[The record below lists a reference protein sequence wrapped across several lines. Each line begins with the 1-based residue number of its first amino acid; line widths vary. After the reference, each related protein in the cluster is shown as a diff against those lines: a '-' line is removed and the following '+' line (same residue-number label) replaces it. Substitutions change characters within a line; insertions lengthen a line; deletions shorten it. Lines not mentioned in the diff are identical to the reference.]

1 MLTRRFLKEKKGLAA
16 IEFALIG
23 PVLAT
28 LLMGT
33 IELCNALGA
42 HQKVTT
48 LASSAADLVAQT
60 TSVSANDMTDIFSAV
75 SAIMYPYPTTSVKIT
90 ISSIV
95 SDGNGNGTVAW
106 SQTKNGTALSVNS
119 AVAVPVGLMDK
130 SVCAKGACSIILATI
145 SYPYSSPV
153 SKFFTSTVNMGDYF
167 YARPRKSATIA
178 YTG

>member
-33 IELCNALGA
+33 IELCEALGA
-42 HQKVTT
+42 HQKVTM

-60 TSVSANDMTDIFSAV
+60 TSVSASNMSDVFSAV
-75 SAIMYPYPTTSVKIT
+75 SAIMYPYPSSNAQII

-106 SQTKNGTALSVNS
+106 SQAQNGTPLTVN
-119 AVAVPVGLMDK
+119 AAIAIPTGLMDK
-130 SVCAKGACSIILATI
+130 TQCAKGACSVILATI
-145 SYPYSSPV
+145 TYPYTSPV
-153 SKFFTSTVNMGDYF
+153 SKMFIGTVNMTDYF
-167 YARPRKSATIA
+167 YARPRKSATVS